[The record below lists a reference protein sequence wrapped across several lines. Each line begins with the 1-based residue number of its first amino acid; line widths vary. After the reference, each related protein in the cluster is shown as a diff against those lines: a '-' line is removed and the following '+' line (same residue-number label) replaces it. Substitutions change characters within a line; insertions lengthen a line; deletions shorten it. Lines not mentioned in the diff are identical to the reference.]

1 MKRLARVH
9 VTFTAVTAALA
20 IVVGSAVYTAAK
32 EGGNPF
38 IDHADTGELIHVLPT
53 PASIRS
59 PRDTQPTEAPPA
71 NGTAVYAASY
81 GSGKLVD
88 HGGHEIA
95 NAGFTGIYWN
105 TKVSDSQQTSLG
117 YGTIKDQIQAFVSD
131 FPDNNNWS
139 NSTLDDYTL
148 VQQYGSHTS
157 IAPTIAIDMYLDS
170 QPSQSS
176 ISDSSIR
183 KYLTNLFANG
193 KLVPHANMVY
203 GIYFPPGMKVTLQGG
218 ASCSS
223 FCGYHSHFTYN
234 GIQIKYAS
242 FPYLNCNGCSL
253 AGKSVADMLTIVT
266 SHEIREA
273 VTDPGDNNV
282 NAWYDAAGYEAD
294 DKCAWHNLYQMTTGG
309 FWVQPEYS
317 NGGTITASGFTATYP
332 GPGCVVP
339 NR

>member
-117 YGTIKDQIQAFVSD
+117 YGTITDQIQAFVSQ

-139 NSTLDDYTL
+139 NSTLDDYTI
-148 VQQYGSHTS
+148 VQQF
-157 IAPTIAIDMYLDS
+157 LRVS
-170 QPSQSS
+170 QP
-176 ISDSSIR
+176 
-183 KYLTNLFANG
+183 LHL
-193 KLVPHANMVY
+193 
-203 GIYFPPGMKVTLQGG
+203 
-218 ASCSS
+218 
-223 FCGYHSHFTYN
+223 
-234 GIQIKYAS
+234 
-242 FPYLNCNGCSL
+242 
-253 AGKSVADMLTIVT
+253 
-266 SHEIREA
+266 
-273 VTDPGDNNV
+273 
-282 NAWYDAAGYEAD
+282 
-294 DKCAWHNLYQMTTGG
+294 
-309 FWVQPEYS
+309 
-317 NGGTITASGFTATYP
+317 
-332 GPGCVVP
+332 
-339 NR
+339 